1 MVVVA
6 SSGIVGDF
14 GLWTGVTP
22 ATGFFRGETGVGGAR
37 PGGTLTGTLTGD
49 RNGLM
54 GPGSCR
60 VGLRGT
66 GPEGEVSE
74 LMVNGSMATLRGGM
88 LPARVLGEPGKV
100 GRAGNEGCFCS
111 GGTRVPPMGGRGT
124 PLMGERGAPPRDG
137 RGLVVRNGGT
147 GGDRGEREG
156 LAVAPPSSLVTSS
169 SDET

>member
-1 MVVVA
+1 M
-6 SSGIVGDF
+6 
-14 GLWTGVTP
+14 
-22 ATGFFRGETGVGGAR
+22 GGAR
-37 PGGTLTGTLTGD
+37 PGETLTGD

-111 GGTRVPPMGGRGT
+111 GGTRVPPIGGRGT
-124 PLMGERGAPPRDG
+124 PLMGERGAPPRGG
-137 RGLVVRNGGT
+137 RGLVVYGM
-147 GGDRGEREG
+147 E
-156 LAVAPPSSLVTSS
+156 V
-169 SDET
+169 